1 MDKKDKKTL
10 QIEYVTSTGDPEFCL
25 NCNDMDDLAISEE
38 ASNLEQLQTRFSICR
53 ESGKFYGDFC
63 ARLFVVEDRIDNPAL
78 FADEDEVS

>member
-10 QIEYVTSTGDPEFCL
+10 HTQTSEADSIVEFCL

-38 ASNLEQLQTRFSICR
+38 AAKLNQLQSRFSNCR
-53 ESGKFYGDFC
+53 ETGCFQGDLC
-63 ARLFVVEDRIDNPAL
+63 ARLFVAEDRIDNPAF